1 MLSKYKTTC
10 YDDVRVVARPG
21 KFVYKQEIYKKEI
34 YAVTIEPAHDVS
46 ESEHSILINFSNK
59 RTYSKLSVVTTGL
72 LDISK
77 NKSTF
82 VFNRNMWRE
91 TSGVQNINISVV
103 LFLAITRNA
112 ISLLLCVTREMFS
125 I

>member
-1 MLSKYKTTC
+1 M
-10 YDDVRVVARPG
+10 RVVARPG
-21 KFVYKQEIYKKEI
+21 KFVYKQEI

-91 TSGVQNINISVV
+91 TSGVQNINTSVV